1 MPILPVQVTV
11 VVPTK
16 NEAHNIVPFL
26 QSLPDDVSLVV
37 VDASEDETPNLV
49 AQHRSWHAQVIRSP
63 AKIAGARQIGAAAAR
78 TEWLLFT
85 DADMVFAEHY
95 FQRLQECTADCDAV
109 YGSKHSLDEYAQ
121 YYRWFSRGQGLM
133 HWLGIPAASGSNLL
147 IRREI
152 SPSMKIPKWCGGSKS
167 GATASVLHQSWLSMS
182 AITAA
187 CIKERCAR
195 PCTLLSAACFSFS
208 ICCPIAGAVRIGGTG
223 PSIRR
228 IERVAWGDPVVPV
241 LHCPTVSST

>member
-147 IRREI
+147 IRRETL
-152 SPSMKIPKWCGGSKS
+152 MACGGFDLDLTVNEDSEVVWRIKKR
-167 GATASVLHQSWLSMS
+167 GYRVCFAPELVVYERDHRRLHQGTLRKTLHSLVRCLLLFFDLLPDRWRS
-182 AITAA
+182 AD
-187 CIKERCAR
+187 
-195 PCTLLSAACFSFS
+195 
-208 ICCPIAGAVRIGGTG
+208 
-223 PSIRR
+223 
-228 IERVAWGDPVVPV
+228 WGYW
-241 LHCPTVSST
+241 S